1 MPLLAM
7 PLAMPPAPMLR
18 AGGEVRMV
26 ARITDGDTFVL
37 QGGQRVRLVQIDA
50 PEVGGG
56 ECFSRAAK
64 RRLTALVPPG
74 STVRLE
80 RDPALDGV
88 DRYGRLLRYV
98 TRNGVNVNLRLVAN
112 GSAAP
117 YFYRGDRGRWSDA
130 LLTSARR
137 AKRLRLASGTPVRAP
152 ASTPTAPSRR
162 ARARRRRGRSR
173 HHRAAAPA
181 IRTTRAPASRSSR
194 TTSIAQTSTARCAW
208 WATTST
214 ASTATGTATAASP
227 TDEGVGGSRDGMEED
242 GRLPVYRS

>member
-18 AGGEVRMV
+18 AGGEVRTV
-26 ARITDGDTFVL
+26 ARITDGDTLVL

-64 RRLTALVPPG
+64 RRLAALAPPG

-98 TRNGVNVNLRLVAN
+98 TRNGINVNLRLVAN

-137 AKRLRLASGTPVRAP
+137 AKRLRLGLWDACPRARLDPDRALETGPGSPPPRPVAPPPSGGACDPNYTGACVPIVPYDLDCADIDGPVRVV
-152 ASTPTAPSRR
+152 
-162 ARARRRRGRSR
+162 GDDI
-173 HHRAAAPA
+173 HRFDGDGNGYG
-181 IRTTRAPASRSSR
+181 
-194 TTSIAQTSTARCAW
+194 C
-208 WATTST
+208 
-214 ASTATGTATAASP
+214 
-227 TDEGVGGSRDGMEED
+227 EGSG
-242 GRLPVYRS
+242 